1 MNTEFIQNACH
12 LLQGKISPET
22 GIIADIRDED
32 VRPLVLLLEQHDMPA
47 ERGRRLLSIYIAI
60 KLALLR
66 HGGCTESV
74 SGETLTRKVLD
85 GDYLYSLYIQ
95 LCLEWREIDLLSQL
109 APVIK
114 QIQVRRADGKAEDD
128 RLLKC
133 WEAFLRLEAR
143 ASARQS
149 RAG

>member
-22 GIIADIRDED
+22 GIQAGIRDED
-32 VRPLVLLLEQHDMPA
+32 VRPLVLLLKQYDMPA
-47 ERGRRLLSIYIAI
+47 ERGQRLLSIYVAI
-60 KLALLR
+60 KLALSY
-66 HGGCTESV
+66 HGGCNESV
-74 SGETLTRKVLD
+74 SGEMLTRKVLN

-114 QIQVRRADGKAEDD
+114 QIQIRRADGKAEDD
-128 RLLKC
+128 RLLEC
-133 WEAFLRLEAR
+133 WEAFLRLESGA
-143 ASARQS
+143 ARQS